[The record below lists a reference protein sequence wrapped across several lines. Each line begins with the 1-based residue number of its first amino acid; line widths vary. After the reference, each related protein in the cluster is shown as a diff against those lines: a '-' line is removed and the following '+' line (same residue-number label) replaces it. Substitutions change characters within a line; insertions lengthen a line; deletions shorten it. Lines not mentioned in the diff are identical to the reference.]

1 MSTNATDTRGNG
13 AKPSPRRR
21 GHRWWAWLRLIL
33 LGTVLAG
40 VTGAVMVLPLLP
52 TERVVLEEGDVA
64 PRDIRAPRRFTYES
78 ALLRAAEQLRAAAG
92 VRPVYT
98 RPDPALARQ
107 QLDRARQVLDYLG
120 SVRADTLASFA
131 KQRGWILAVPE
142 LSDLP
147 SETLDGLLALPDES
161 WDRVQL
167 ETLAVIDQAM
177 RREIR
182 EGYLE
187 DTRGGV
193 PALVSLDLSVEETAA
208 AVALAR
214 HFLVSNS
221 FLDPTATA
229 QAQTR
234 AREEVSSVLRTFE
247 VNQIIVREG
256 ARVEALDI
264 EALDQLGL
272 RQSQV
277 RWNDVAGAGL
287 LAVLATAVLCLYLA
301 RFEPEVLWNGQQ
313 FFLLVLLTSFSVL
326 VAGLMIP
333 GGVVLRY
340 LAPAPALAMLASA
353 TLGPHAGMA
362 TAVFLGGVTGVIADN
377 SLEMT
382 TYAAVGGLV
391 AALSLRRVERISA
404 LFRAGTFVALAHL
417 VVVVIFRLPQAAAEP
432 GDLLVT
438 ALTGVINGGLS
449 SSLALGVLFLI
460 GPLFDITTTMRL
472 IELSRPD
479 HPLLQRLLREAPATY
494 HHSLMVAN
502 LAEQAA
508 ERIGADALLAR
519 VGAYYHDVGKI
530 SRPYFFTE
538 NQVEGMNPHD
548 QLDPHTSA
556 AVIIDHVKDGL
567 DLARRYRLP
576 RRVRAFIS
584 EHHGTNWVSFLYDR
598 AVELAGDATRVDESD
613 FRHQGP
619 KPQGK
624 ETALVMLAD
633 GCEAAVRSVRPT
645 SAEGV
650 AEVVGRVIDQ
660 RVGGG
665 QLGECDLTL
674 CDLEIIRETFISALK
689 GVFHP
694 RIKYPQPVE
703 REKLSADDSPAARLS
718 VSTELGGIAPTSSV
732 RSEP

>member
-1 MSTNATDTRGNG
+1 MSTKATDAIGNG
-13 AKPSPRRR
+13 AKPPPRQR
-21 GHRWWAWLRLIL
+21 GHRWWTWLRLVL
-33 LGTVLAG
+33 LGMVLAG

-64 PRDIRAPRRFTYES
+64 PQDIRAPRRFAYES
-78 ALLRAAEQLRAAAG
+78 ALLRAGEQQRAAAA
-92 VRPVYT
+92 VSPVYT
-98 RPDPALARQ
+98 LPDPALARQ

-131 KQRGWILAVPE
+131 QQRGWILAVPE
-142 LSDLP
+142 LADLP
-147 SETLDGLLALPDES
+147 SETLDGLLALPDEG

-177 RREIR
+177 RRAIR

-187 DTRGGV
+187 DARDGV
-193 PALVSLDLSVEETAA
+193 PALVSLDLSDEETAA
-208 AVALAR
+208 TVALAR
-214 HFLVSNS
+214 HFLVPNS
-221 FLDPTATA
+221 LLDPTATA
-229 QAQTR
+229 RAQAR

-247 VNQIIVREG
+247 ANQIIVREG

-264 EALDQLGL
+264 EVLDQLGL

-277 RWNDVAGAGL
+277 RWNDVAGGGL
-287 LAVLATAVLCLYLA
+287 LAVLATVLLCLYLV

-313 FFLLVLLTSFSVL
+313 FFLLVLLTSLSVL
-326 VAGLMIP
+326 GTGLMVP

-340 LAPAPALAMLASA
+340 LAPVPALALLASA
-353 TLGPHAGMA
+353 TLGPHAGVA
-362 TAVFLGGVTGVIADN
+362 TAVFLGGVAGVIADN

-391 AALSLRRVERISA
+391 AALTLRRVERISA
-404 LFRAGTFVALAHL
+404 LFRAGVFVALAH
-417 VVVVIFRLPQAAAEP
+417 VVIVVIFRLPQAAAEP

-438 ALTGVINGGLS
+438 ALTGIVNGGLS
-449 SSLALGVLFLI
+449 ASLALGVLFLI

-508 ERIGADALLAR
+508 ERIGADALLTR
-519 VGAYYHDVGKI
+519 VGAYYHDVGKV

-538 NQVEGMNPHD
+538 NQVEGMNPHNR
-548 QLDPHTSA
+548 LDPHTSA

-567 DLARRYRLP
+567 ELARRYRLP
-576 RRVRAFIS
+576 RRVRAFIP
-584 EHHGTNWVSFLYDR
+584 EHHGTNWVSFLYNR
-598 AVELAGDATRVDESD
+598 AVELAGDATLVDESD

-619 KPQGK
+619 KPQSK

-633 GCEAAVRSVRPT
+633 CCEAAVRSARPA
-645 SAEGV
+645 SAEEV
-650 AEVVGRVIDQ
+650 AEIVGRIIDQ
-660 RVGGG
+660 RVGDG
-665 QLGECDLTL
+665 QLSECDLTL
-674 CDLEIIRETFISALK
+674 RDLGTIRGTFISALK

-694 RIKYPQPVE
+694 RIRYPQNADH
-703 REKLSADDSPAARLS
+703 EKLSPADSPAAQARTVARL
-718 VSTELGGIAPTSSV
+718 
-732 RSEP
+732 EP